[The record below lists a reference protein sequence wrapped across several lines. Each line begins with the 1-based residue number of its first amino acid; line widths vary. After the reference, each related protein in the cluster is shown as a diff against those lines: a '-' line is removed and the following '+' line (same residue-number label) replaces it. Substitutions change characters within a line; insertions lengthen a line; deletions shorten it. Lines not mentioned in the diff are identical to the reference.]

1 MRKFIWLSL
10 PLLWLVATPCFPQL
24 TRALNLPRPDDD
36 LTKYPISMSNPGK
49 SGKDVL
55 WDISQMK
62 VARKKIL
69 QRYTLYP
76 DSASCLVSTEQGT
89 RYYDCMHGDSLLLGG
104 YENNQSKV
112 TFDRPE
118 ATLLFPMQY
127 GDSTAGY
134 FHGRGTY
141 CDRLRIRS
149 FGTYTLKADAK
160 GRLVLPDGDTL
171 RNVIR
176 LHAVKLIS
184 CIYYPM
190 DSTAQFR
197 KSFSSDSIRLY
208 QLRDTSIIRSDE
220 YRWYVHGYRY
230 PVLEYRSARANGHP
244 GQATALAFYSPPTD
258 QEALALDDG
267 NIKARDNDKEK
278 ERNGT
283 DNGQNGSDFHYQ
295 MTQNSAEGYVN
306 IHYEADR
313 QTDVTAILADTRG
326 IVYKTLSQHGQT
338 SGDISLSYNG
348 LMTGQYII
356 YIKINGKTYA
366 EKFNVK

>member
-1 MRKFIWLSL
+1 MKKLLFLFLLSFFQSA
-10 PLLWLVATPCFPQL
+10 PYSFGQITK
-24 TRALNLPRPDDD
+24 ALNLPRPEDD

-49 SGKDVL
+49 PGKDVL
-55 WDISQMK
+55 WDLSQKK

-69 QRYTLYP
+69 QRYTQYP
-76 DSASCLVSTEQGT
+76 DSVSCLVSTEQGT

-104 YENNQSKV
+104 YENNQSKII
-112 TFDRPE
+112 FDRPE
-118 ATLLFPMQY
+118 AVLLFPMQY

-141 CDRLRIRS
+141 CDRLRMRS

-176 LHAVKLIS
+176 LHTVKLIS
-184 CIYYPM
+184 CLYYPM
-190 DSTAQFR
+190 DSTARFR

-208 QLRDTSIIRSDE
+208 QLRDTSMIRSDE
-220 YRWYVHGYRY
+220 YRWYAHGYRY
-230 PVLEYRSARANGHP
+230 PILEYRSACANGHT

-258 QEALALDDG
+258 QEALSLDDD
-267 NIKARDNDKEK
+267 NRKARDDDKEK
-278 ERNGT
+278 ERNGS

-348 LMTGQYII
+348 MMTGQYII
-356 YIKINGKTYA
+356 YIKINGKTYV